1 MKDLLI
7 ILLLLGLLWGGYKGM
22 VLLGDF
28 AQPDTAESIRKPL
41 ADNAEKRLNQSAI
54 KEMKKAAPALE
65 KKKVPAIKKTE
76 VVTPP
81 TEKIDGQK
89 TDGQKAMEAVR
100 GTRLDSEGKARSKED
115 FYKEPDTKEA
125 RPYDRGETTTK
136 KAPTANESDIKE
148 QKAALAEKGKALA
161 GEFKSKGNST
171 PAKKAKAKAKAKTS
185 FNIEKGEEET
195 ETPAPP
201 ARPQEYSQPVKE
213 FVPSKYVLVVG
224 SFASADNAV
233 KEVLRLKKAGFPK
246 ASIVLS
252 EKNLNLISLGS
263 FTDRAAAN
271 AQAAEIK
278 KSGIDLY
285 VKAMR

>member
-28 AQPDTAESIRKPL
+28 AQSDTAESIRTPL
-41 ADNAEKRLNQSAI
+41 ADNSEKRLNQSAI
-54 KEMKKAAPALE
+54 KEMKKTPPIVE
-65 KKKVPAIKKTE
+65 KKEVPEIKKTE
-76 VVTPP
+76 VTTPSS
-81 TEKIDGQK
+81 EK

-100 GTRLDSEGKARSKED
+100 GQRLDSEGKARSKED
-115 FYKEPDTKEA
+115 FYKEPNTEEA
-125 RPYDRGETTTK
+125 RPYDRGDTSTK
-136 KAPTANESDIKE
+136 KASTANESDVKE

-161 GEFKSKGNST
+161 GEFQTKGSKT
-171 PAKKAKAKAKAKTS
+171 PTKKAKAKTS
-185 FNIEKGEEET
+185 FNIEKGEEEA

>member
-41 ADNAEKRLNQSAI
+41 ADNSEKRLNQSAI
-54 KEMKKAAPALE
+54 KEMKKAAPVLE
-65 KKKVPAIKKTE
+65 KKEVPAIKKTE
-76 VVTPP
+76 VTTPP
-81 TEKIDGQK
+81 TEK

-125 RPYDRGETTTK
+125 RPYDRGEITTK

-161 GEFKSKGNST
+161 GEFQSKGSSA
-171 PAKKAKAKAKAKTS
+171 PAKKAKAKAKTS
-185 FNIEKGEEET
+185 FNIEKGEEEI
-195 ETPAPP
+195 EAPAPP
-201 ARPQEYSQPVKE
+201 ARPQEYSQPAKE
-213 FVPSKYVLVVG
+213 FVPSRYVLVVG